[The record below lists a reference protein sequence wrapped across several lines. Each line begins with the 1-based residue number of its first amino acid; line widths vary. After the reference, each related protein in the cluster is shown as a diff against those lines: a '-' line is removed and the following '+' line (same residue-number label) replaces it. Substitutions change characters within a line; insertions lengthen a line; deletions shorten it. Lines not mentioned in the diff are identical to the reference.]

1 MNMPQGHKKI
11 GEKMNIEYL
20 IRIENLSKKGIQKFQ
35 DIKNNYESLRE
46 ALSSDPEET
55 FGMIREE
62 IWEIECHVESG
73 SGMIMGFIKSA
84 FPDSIPELFTRLHQY
99 LIDAG
104 EIETHAVLHI
114 FEENYQ
120 YYASYK
126 MENSDDGV
134 SAIKDSCILDH
145 HEVHEQIIMEK
156 NGIMDIQA
164 EIYEDLDIEL
174 DKEDWDWDDLIYPDP
189 SRIMQSGV
197 YFDFF
202 YDNAL
207 SVFRSLQ
214 EELEEGWGF
223 GK

>member
-1 MNMPQGHKKI
+1 MNFEYQIKI
-11 GEKMNIEYL
+11 
-20 IRIENLSKKGIQKFQ
+20 RNLSKKGIQKFQ
-35 DIKNNYESLRE
+35 DIENNYESLRE

-55 FGMIREE
+55 FGMMREE

-73 SGMIMGFIKSA
+73 SGMIMGFIKST

-104 EIETHAVLHI
+104 GIETHAVLHI

-156 NGIMDIQA
+156 NGIMEIQA

-174 DKEDWDWDDLIYPDP
+174 DKEDWDWDDVVYPDP
-189 SRIMQSGV
+189 SRIMQAGV

>member
-1 MNMPQGHKKI
+1 MNFEYQMKI
-11 GEKMNIEYL
+11 
-20 IRIENLSKKGIQKFQ
+20 RNLSKKDIQKFQ
-35 DIKNNYESLRE
+35 DIENNYESLRE

-55 FGMIREE
+55 FGMMREE
-62 IWEIECHVESG
+62 IEEIECHIESR
-73 SGMIMGFIKSA
+73 SGMILGFIKSA
-84 FPDSIPELFTRLHQY
+84 FPHSIPGLFTRLHQN
-99 LIDAG
+99 LIDASG
-104 EIETHAVLHI
+104 TETHAVLHI

-126 MENSDDGV
+126 MESSDDGV

-145 HEVHEQIIMEK
+145 HEVHQQIIMET
-156 NGIMDIQA
+156 NGIMEIQA
-164 EIYEDLDIEL
+164 EVYEDLDIEL
-174 DKEDWDWDDLIYPDP
+174 DKEEWDWDDVVYPDP
-189 SRIMQSGV
+189 SRIMQSGI

-207 SVFRSLQ
+207 SVFQSLQ

>member
-62 IWEIECHVESG
+62 IWEIECHAESG

-174 DKEDWDWDDLIYPDP
+174 DKEDWDWDDVIYPEP

>member
-1 MNMPQGHKKI
+1 MNFEYQIKI
-11 GEKMNIEYL
+11 
-20 IRIENLSKKGIQKFQ
+20 RNLSKKGIQKFQ
-35 DIKNNYESLRE
+35 DIENNYESLRE

-55 FGMIREE
+55 FGMMREE

-73 SGMIMGFIKSA
+73 SGMIMGFIKST

-104 EIETHAVLHI
+104 GIETHAVLHI

-174 DKEDWDWDDLIYPDP
+174 DKEVY
-189 SRIMQSGV
+189 RISLWLYNKKYKLGV
-197 YFDFF
+197 IS
-202 YDNAL
+202 NL
-207 SVFRSLQ
+207 PMGLK
-214 EELEEGWGF
+214 E
-223 GK
+223 

>member
-1 MNMPQGHKKI
+1 MNF
-11 GEKMNIEYL
+11 EYQ
-20 IRIENLSKKGIQKFQ
+20 IKIENLSKKGIQKFQ
-35 DIKNNYESLRE
+35 DIENNYESLRE

-55 FGMIREE
+55 FGMMREE
-62 IWEIECHVESG
+62 IEEIECHVESG

-84 FPDSIPELFTRLHQY
+84 FPDSLPEFFTRLHQN
-99 LIDAG
+99 LIDASG
-104 EIETHAVLHI
+104 TETHAVLHI
-114 FEENYQ
+114 FQESYQ

-126 MENSDDGV
+126 MESSDDGV

-145 HEVHEQIIMEK
+145 HEVHQQIIMET
-156 NGIMDIQA
+156 NGIMEIQA
-164 EIYEDLDIEL
+164 EVYEDLDIEL
-174 DKEDWDWDDLIYPDP
+174 DKEEWDWDDVVYPDP
-189 SRIMQSGV
+189 SRIMQSGI

-207 SVFRSLQ
+207 SVFQSLQ

>member
-62 IWEIECHVESG
+62 IWEIECHAESG

-126 MENSDDGV
+126 IENSDDGV

-145 HEVHEQIIMEK
+145 HEVHEQIIMGCD
-156 NGIMDIQA
+156 GIREIQA
-164 EIYEDLDIEL
+164 EVYEDLDIEL
-174 DKEDWDWDDLIYPDP
+174 DKEDWDWDDVIYPDP

>member
-55 FGMIREE
+55 FGMMGEE

-174 DKEDWDWDDLIYPDP
+174 DKEDWDWDDVIYPDP